1 MKLAHLISA
10 LVLVAATGA
19 QAEGMSMPM
28 PTKQAASA
36 SKSAMPLVDAEVKKL
51 DADKGFI
58 ILKHGE
64 IPNLGM
70 GAMTMGFAL
79 ADKKMAKG
87 IKVGQKV
94 KFQAEMV
101 AGKATVTKLKPVR

>member
-1 MKLAHLISA
+1 MKLAYLISA

-19 QAEGMSMPM
+19 QAEGMPM
-28 PTKQAASA
+28 PTKPAASA
-36 SKSAMPLVDAEVKKL
+36 SKSAVPLVDAEVKKL

-70 GAMTMGFAL
+70 GAMTMGFDL